1 MGLSNRELADMRGA
15 LANLMPSEARVYTYA
30 ATVDA
35 AGNAVDSYTAGIT
48 YNCRLDW
55 RNGRETVTADA
66 LAGYTGW
73 VVTLPYDA
81 ALTVKDRL
89 LIGGKYY
96 SVTSF
101 DTDKSWGIVARALVE
116 QV

>member
-1 MGLSNRELADMRGA
+1 MGLTARELAGMRDA
-15 LANLMPSEARVYTYA
+15 LADLLPSEARVYTYSA
-30 ATVDA
+30 VNDGM
-35 AGNAVDSYTAGIT
+35 GNVVPTYTAGT
-48 YNCRLDW
+48 LYNCRLDW
-55 RNGRETVTADA
+55 RNGREGVTSDA
-66 LAGYTGW
+66 LSGYTGW

-81 ALTVKDRL
+81 TLTVRDRL

-101 DTDKSWGIVARALVE
+101 DSDKSWGIVQRALVE